1 MEEMVSYIF
10 ANLKDYEKFMARV
23 NRTLRRQRKTNRLVI
38 ALAVGA
44 AGYVYLQNKRVDRLV
59 AQIEELKHQE
69 GE

>member
-10 ANLKDYEKFMARV
+10 SNLKDYERFMARV
-23 NRTLRRQRKTNRLVI
+23 NRILKRQKKTNRMVI

-44 AGYVYLQNKRVDRLV
+44 AGYAYLQNLRIDRLT
-59 AQIEELKHQE
+59 AQIEELKHLE